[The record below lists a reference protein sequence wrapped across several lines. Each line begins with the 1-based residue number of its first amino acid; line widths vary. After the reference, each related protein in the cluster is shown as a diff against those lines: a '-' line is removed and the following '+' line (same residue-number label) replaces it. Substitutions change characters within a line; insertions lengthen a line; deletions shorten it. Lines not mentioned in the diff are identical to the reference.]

1 MSVIV
6 DRLLLVFMLPR
17 AETAIALSNKSRL
30 YHSLDW
36 LHCWPSDGHF
46 KWCRCWLQSGWTVI
60 RLLLQAFVVGLGHFE
75 ILKFAKNCHMATR
88 KPRFRF
94 GFAINRSFRFWFK
107 NRHSTSMHEC
117 NTTPDYGITY
127 LFHDHHATAN
137 TCRVLTNSAIN
148 WSLFSG
154 VGYGIL
160 FHSRH
165 CVER

>member
-1 MSVIV
+1 MHCLIRVGYIIV
-6 DRLLLVFMLPR
+6 WIGFTADRQTV
-17 AETAIALSNKSRL
+17 TSNGA
-30 YHSLDW
+30 
-36 LHCWPSDGHF
+36 GHF